1 MENYYD
7 KKLDDII
14 KKYEFVAPDI
24 ADSTLINSI
33 VLNAITKRCAGK
45 KVAIWGVGK
54 KNAVNGHC
62 AVIIKRYV
70 LNLPGLQWLIDSD
83 IDLQGNQFMG
93 YPVISPEELVHKDVD
108 IVIIA
113 SKGSR
118 FSIRDN
124 IKALKPDCEYFDIYE
139 ELEKEG
145 LKIDYNFF
153 SEQNIYT
160 ELYKTKSNYE
170 QKENNEDAL
179 KKLISLYLKIRDF
192 YYAEKYI
199 TEYCENQYKD
209 WKFVK
214 EMWKKIQQLINE
226 VKEKNSGR
234 KGDIIIHLIDS
245 ARAMDVY
252 ERSADGKVKLSLF
265 KEYEKN
271 AVIFSEAYST
281 GPSTYESMIGTIKQ
295 KYSYDENV
303 YENNNFMFDI
313 DEFAFLKRIK
323 KQNMPIRFYNSKDYY
338 IMNKSDDIYMKEQLH
353 MPEKLWSAACD
364 MAVTDGPVF
373 NFLYYPWEI
382 HFPMLCGYMR
392 REPQIKMFADV
403 GLEDM
408 SDFIENQLQDCLKY
422 VDCQFAYYKDFFSED
437 AMTVIMADHSQP
449 IYDKKRNDPFFMFYN
464 DKDRVVHVTF
474 IIISKELKAGVNS
487 QLFSMLDFNK
497 VMEQAYFEKCI
508 YIPEREI
515 IEYQFYNVQNRR
527 LRELAMKRGLMD
539 YTEGIRCFVSK
550 KYLYAKTATG
560 KQEVYDLKDI
570 FSDISSTD
578 EGKKFIKYVEENY
591 DTGFP
596 NFWTVRNTVS

>member
-1 MENYYD
+1 MGNYYD
-7 KKLDDII
+7 NKLNEIII
-14 KKYEFVAPDI
+14 KYGFVAPDI
-24 ADSTLINSI
+24 ADSTLINS
-33 VLNAITKRCAGK
+33 VVVNAITKRCAGK

-70 LNLPGLQWLIDSD
+70 LNLQGLQWLIDSD
-83 IDLQGNQFMG
+83 IDLQGKDFMG
-93 YPVISPEELVHKDVD
+93 YPVISPDEFREKDVD

-124 IKALKPDCEYFDIYE
+124 IKEIKPDCECFDIYE

-145 LKIDYNFF
+145 IKIDYNFF

-160 ELYKTKSNYE
+160 ELYQTKSNYE
-170 QKENNEDAL
+170 KCDDKEDDL

-199 TEYCENQYKD
+199 TEYCEKQYSD
-209 WKFVK
+209 WKQIK
-214 EMWKKIQQLINE
+214 GMWIEIQYLINE
-226 VKEKNSGR
+226 VKEKNIGR
-234 KGDIIIHLIDS
+234 KDDIIIHLIDS

-252 ERSADGKVKLSLF
+252 KKDSEGNLKLSLF

-295 KYSYDENV
+295 KYSYEENV
-303 YENNNFMFDI
+303 YENNNFMFNI
-313 DEFAFLKRIK
+313 DEFEFLKQIK
-323 KQNMPIRFYNSKDYY
+323 DKGMPIRFYNSKDYF
-338 IMNKSDDIYMKEQLH
+338 IMNPCDDIYMKEQLH

-364 MAVTDGPVF
+364 MAVTKEPTF
-373 NFLYYPWEI
+373 NFIYYPWEL
-382 HFPMLCGYMR
+382 HFPILCGYMR

-403 GLEDM
+403 GLDDM
-408 SDFIENQLQDCLKY
+408 GGFIKEQLQDCLNY
-422 VDCQFAYYKDFFSED
+422 VDCQFAYYKNFFSED

-449 IYDKKRNDPFFMFYN
+449 IYDEKRNDPFFMFYN
-464 DKDRVVHVTF
+464 DKDRVAHVTF
-474 IIISKELKAGVNS
+474 MIISKELKAGVNN

-497 VMEQAYFEKCI
+497 VMEQAYFEKNI
-508 YIPEREI
+508 DISEREI
-515 IEYQFYNVQNRR
+515 IQYQYYNVQNRR

-570 FSDISSTD
+570 YSDISATD
-578 EGKKFIKYVEENY
+578 DGQKFIDYIEKKY
-591 DTGFP
+591 DTSFP
-596 NFWTVRNTVS
+596 DFWTIRNTIS